1 MAVRKLLFVFDNMD
15 LTGSHRVA
23 LNLMDAAADAGLTC
37 RGLVCMN
44 DNIRLSERDHRF
56 SWPNAALGRGGS
68 LPLKALKA
76 VCAVWQT
83 WRLARQADI
92 VIAVCPPSAV
102 VASIACSVSRTPLIG
117 WVHYDVEGRRREP
130 VGSTT
135 SRLRDW
141 MQDRL
146 YYSFVPRLP
155 HLAFVSDAA
164 SRSMAKGRRRR
175 SVPPGWQVLP
185 NLFVAGCFEE
195 ASASLERFE
204 GIKALGEP
212 VLLFLGRLAHQ
223 KRWEDTIRA
232 AEELQ
237 RLGVRAQ
244 WVFLGDGPQRSA
256 FLNMLA
262 ASSARDRLHWLG
274 SDPNPRPVL
283 ARASALVLTS
293 LYEAWP
299 TVILEA
305 FDLGVPV
312 VSYDCPS
319 GPSEMLGNQE
329 RGWLTSENP
338 KSLAAA
344 VAELL
349 SPGGTEEACRRTEA
363 GRSFVDAH
371 RPEKAMAAWLNY
383 FDHVHAGRF

>member
-1 MAVRKLLFVFDNMD
+1 
-15 LTGSHRVA
+15 
-23 LNLMDAAADAGLTC
+23 
-37 RGLVCMN
+37 
-44 DNIRLSERDHRF
+44 
-56 SWPNAALGRGGS
+56 
-68 LPLKALKA
+68 
-76 VCAVWQT
+76 
-83 WRLARQADI
+83 
-92 VIAVCPPSAV
+92 
-102 VASIACSVSRTPLIG
+102 
-117 WVHYDVEGRRREP
+117 
-130 VGSTT
+130 
-135 SRLRDW
+135 
-141 MQDRL
+141 
-146 YYSFVPRLP
+146 
-155 HLAFVSDAA
+155 
-164 SRSMAKGRRRR
+164 MAKGRRRR